1 MFVVSILVVDR
12 PQAGNRCLLSTM
24 YHVSCCNSETSCFNR
39 FFLHLEPVAVLF
51 NLPFFATIF
60 IDKQVG
66 FLSYCNN
73 SELGVGVAVVLVTFL
88 LADIHRHTHT
98 LT

>member
-1 MFVVSILVVDR
+1 M
-12 PQAGNRCLLSTM
+12 
-24 YHVSCCNSETSCFNR
+24 
-39 FFLHLEPVAVLF
+39 F
-51 NLPFFATIF
+51 NLPLFATIF

-73 SELGVGVAVVLVTFL
+73 SELGVGAAVVLVTFL
-88 LADIHRHTHT
+88 LADIHRHTRT